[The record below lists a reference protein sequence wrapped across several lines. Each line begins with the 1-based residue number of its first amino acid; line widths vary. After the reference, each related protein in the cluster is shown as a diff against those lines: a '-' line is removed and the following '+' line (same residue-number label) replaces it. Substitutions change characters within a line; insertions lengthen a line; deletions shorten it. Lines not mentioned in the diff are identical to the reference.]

1 MTVKA
6 SVQEYSWI
14 HVDYVTSVRSLAARG
29 RRILPY
35 VVAALLTL
43 AAVLF
48 AVSCNGSTVAFSN
61 DSTVWTLK
69 IEVVKTPEE
78 RAQGLMGRESL
89 SADSGMLFDFEG
101 DVNSA
106 FWMKDT
112 SIPLSI
118 AFVDSDGKIIAIED
132 LEPFDETPVKP
143 QGEYRYAIETN
154 RGWFSEHGITPGFRA
169 SIDL

>member
-14 HVDYVTSVRSLAARG
+14 HVDYVASVRSLAARG

-61 DSTVWTLK
+61 DSTVW
-69 IEVVKTPEE
+69 
-78 RAQGLMGRESL
+78 
-89 SADSGMLFDFEG
+89 
-101 DVNSA
+101 
-106 FWMKDT
+106 
-112 SIPLSI
+112 
-118 AFVDSDGKIIAIED
+118 
-132 LEPFDETPVKP
+132 
-143 QGEYRYAIETN
+143 
-154 RGWFSEHGITPGFRA
+154 
-169 SIDL
+169 